1 MIDETELAANGD
13 PAQAS
18 HQRLLAFKYED
29 VQQRLI
35 ENKTLLTKLEQPGQK
50 QLDSLL
56 AHLRQR
62 VERDKEVLFSVNEI
76 KKLDRDVDLKE
87 W

>member
-1 MIDETELAANGD
+1 MIDETELTGSCD

-18 HQRLLAFKYED
+18 HQRLLAYKYDD

-35 ENKTLLTKLEQPGQK
+35 QNKTLLTKLEQPGK

-56 AHLRQR
+56 GHLRHR
-62 VERDKEVLFSVNEI
+62 IEKDKEVLVAVNEI

>member
-1 MIDETELAANGD
+1 MIDESDDSD
-13 PAQAS
+13 PAHAS
-18 HQRLLAFKYED
+18 HQRLLAYKYDD

-35 ENKTLLTKLEQPGQK
+35 HNKTLLTKLEQPGLR
-50 QLDSLL
+50 QLDGLVG
-56 AHLRQR
+56 HLRQR